1 MPRSSLRALEVL
13 LRRLKAD
20 EGLKALPEVRG
31 NVLSACRAFQRLGVE
46 DGDQD
51 AMVLRVLIRRDVL
64 VGSDTTTPEAMNLR
78 VRQSEQ
84 LVKLKNAQRR
94 AGGNRTGPSALWQ
107 GPPKLPPMRR
117 LPGRSEQDE
126 AGDVPA
132 GGEDGNG
139 SAAED

>member
-1 MPRSSLRALEVL
+1 LRALEVL

-64 VGSDTTTPEAMNLR
+64 VGSDTVTPEAMNLR

-94 AGGNRTGPSALWQ
+94 AGGNRTGGSIWPT
-107 GPPKLPPMRR
+107 PRR
-117 LPGRSEQDE
+117 LPPTRSLPGPSEQDE

-132 GGEDGNG
+132 GVEDD
-139 SAAED
+139 AADAAGGCDADE